1 MKSILIL
8 GLLAGSLWSQLSLA
22 ETVYIRDTL
31 YVPLRAGQSS
41 EHRILH
47 KGIPSG
53 TELELLEVNEETGF
67 SQVRTSTG
75 MQGWIQNQYL
85 IKTPIAK
92 VRLAVAEEEL
102 ASLNQQ
108 HKQTLAT
115 VETLE
120 NEAAITTS
128 DTTNL
133 TAENSQLKTEL
144 AEIKAIAADEIFI
157 HTSNAELISEQDT
170 LNLQI
175 NQIAEELDNLK
186 NSSAQD
192 WFLRGAGT
200 IIVGLLFGLL
210 ISRRIYVNKAS
221 NWS

>member
-53 TELELLEVNEETGF
+53 TKLELLEVNEETGF

>member
-22 ETVYIRDTL
+22 KTVYIRDTL

-67 SQVRTSTG
+67 SQVRTATG

-108 HKQTLAT
+108 HEQTLAT
-115 VETLE
+115 VRTLE
-120 NEAAITTS
+120 NEAAITIS

-157 HTSNAELISEQDT
+157 HASNAELISEQDT

-175 NQIAEELDNLK
+175 DQIAEELDNLK

>member
-67 SQVRTSTG
+67 SQVRTATG

-115 VETLE
+115 LKTLE

-157 HTSNAELISEQDT
+157 HASNAELISEQDT

-175 NQIAEELDNLK
+175 DQIAEELDNLK

-200 IIVGLLFGLL
+200 IIIGLLFGFL

>member
-22 ETVYIRDTL
+22 KTVYIRDTL

-67 SQVRTSTG
+67 SQVRTATG

-115 VETLE
+115 LKTLE

-157 HTSNAELISEQDT
+157 HASNAELISEQDT

-175 NQIAEELDNLK
+175 DQIAEELDNLK

>member
-67 SQVRTSTG
+67 SQVRTATG

-108 HKQTLAT
+108 HEQTLAT
-115 VETLE
+115 VRTLE
-120 NEAAITTS
+120 NEAAITIS

-157 HTSNAELISEQDT
+157 HASNAELISEQDT

>member
-1 MKSILIL
+1 MRSLLIM
-8 GLLAGSLWSQLSLA
+8 GLLMASVGAQLSFA

-31 YVPLRAGQSS
+31 YVPLRGGQSS

-53 TELELLEVNEETGF
+53 TELELLEVNEETSF
-67 SQVRTSTG
+67 SQVRTASG

-85 IKTPIAK
+85 VKTPIAK

-102 ASLNQQ
+102 ANLKQQ
-108 HKQTLAT
+108 HEQMLAT
-115 VETLE
+115 IKTMD

-133 TAENSQLKTEL
+133 TFENSQLKTEL
-144 AEIKAIAADEIFI
+144 AEIKAIAADELFI
-157 HTSNAELISEQDT
+157 NARNAELISEQDV
-170 LNLQI
+170 LYLQI
-175 NQIAEELDNLK
+175 NQMAEELDNLK

-200 IIVGLLFGLL
+200 IIIGLLFGFL

>member
-22 ETVYIRDTL
+22 KTVYIRDTL

-67 SQVRTSTG
+67 SQVRTATG

-157 HTSNAELISEQDT
+157 HASNAELISEQDT

>member
-1 MKSILIL
+1 MRSLLIM
-8 GLLAGSLWSQLSLA
+8 GLLMASVGAQLSFA

-31 YVPLRAGQSS
+31 YVPLRGGQSS

-53 TELELLEVNEETGF
+53 TELELLEVNEETSF
-67 SQVRTSTG
+67 SQVRTASG

-85 IKTPIAK
+85 VKTPIAK

-102 ASLNQQ
+102 ANLKQQ
-108 HKQTLAT
+108 HEQMLAT
-115 VETLE
+115 IKTMD

-133 TAENSQLKTEL
+133 TFENSQLKTEL
-144 AEIKAIAADEIFI
+144 AEIKAIAADELFI
-157 HTSNAELISEQDT
+157 NARNSELISEQDASY
-170 LNLQI
+170 LQI
-175 NQIAEELDNLK
+175 NQMAEELDNLK

-200 IIVGLLFGLL
+200 IIIGLLFGFL

>member
-1 MKSILIL
+1 MRSLLIM
-8 GLLAGSLWSQLSLA
+8 GLLMASVGAQLSFA

-31 YVPLRAGQSS
+31 YVPLRGGQSS

-47 KGIPSG
+47 KGISSG
-53 TELELLEVNEETGF
+53 TELELLEVNEETSF
-67 SQVRTSTG
+67 SQVRTASG

-85 IKTPIAK
+85 VKTPIAK

-102 ASLNQQ
+102 ANLKQQ
-108 HKQTLAT
+108 HEQMLAT
-115 VETLE
+115 IKTMD

-133 TAENSQLKTEL
+133 TFENSQLKTEL
-144 AEIKAIAADEIFI
+144 TEIKAIAADELFI
-157 HTSNAELISEQDT
+157 NARNAELISEQDASY
-170 LNLQI
+170 LQI
-175 NQIAEELDNLK
+175 NQMAEELDNLK

-200 IIVGLLFGLL
+200 IIVGLLFGFL

>member
-67 SQVRTSTG
+67 SQVRTATG

-108 HKQTLAT
+108 HEQTLAT
-115 VETLE
+115 VRTLE
-120 NEAAITTS
+120 NEAAITIS

-157 HTSNAELISEQDT
+157 HASNAELISEQDT

-175 NQIAEELDNLK
+175 DQIAEELDNLK

>member
-22 ETVYIRDTL
+22 KTVYIRDTL

-67 SQVRTSTG
+67 SQVRTATG

-115 VETLE
+115 VRTLE
-120 NEAAITTS
+120 NEAAITIS

-157 HTSNAELISEQDT
+157 HASNAELISEQDT

-175 NQIAEELDNLK
+175 DQIAEELDNLK

-200 IIVGLLFGLL
+200 IIVGLLIGLL

>member
-22 ETVYIRDTL
+22 KTVYIRDTL

-67 SQVRTSTG
+67 SQVRTATG

-115 VETLE
+115 LKTLE
-120 NEAAITTS
+120 NEAAITIS

-157 HTSNAELISEQDT
+157 HASNAELISEQDT